1 MHVLSTTSEREV
13 CRVFVLLV
21 CCEGGEGSGAGGK
34 ACALLLCT
42 QASARNA
49 ARLPPTERRAGGER
63 VRGRAPVAMPCHGGW
78 QSRVPKVAGAKG
90 GWRTGGGGSS
100 GVSLVSLVA
109 SLLSLAGTCSCCAR
123 SGLLLLLRRYV
134 SAAALAL
141 SRASLSLPL
150 SRASLALAL
159 SLASLPLPLTCSSSP
174 PSHLLH
180 IHPPSNFHESRFNT
194 P

>member
-1 MHVLSTTSEREV
+1 MGR
-13 CRVFVLLV
+13 
-21 CCEGGEGSGAGGK
+21 GAGSK

-42 QASARNA
+42 QANARNA
-49 ARLPPTERRAGGER
+49 ARLSPTERRAGGER
-63 VRGRAPVAMPCHGGW
+63 VRGRAPVARPCHGGW
-78 QSRVPKVAGAKG
+78 QSRVLKVAGAKAAG
-90 GWRTGGGGSS
+90 AQAAGAPR
-100 GVSLVSLVA
+100 A
-109 SLLSLAGTCSCCAR
+109 SLLSLLSRLSCPSLALASVAR

-141 SRASLSLPL
+141 SRASLPLAL
-150 SRASLALAL
+150 SRASLPLAL
-159 SLASLPLPLTCSSSP
+159 SRASPPLPLTCSSSP